1 MAFNVRHPL
10 WLSAASTPG
19 MGAFSLLYGIESIAR
34 ASLATVVPLQAYA
47 ILKDEQQVSFLYTA
61 IALAT
66 LSASFAVPVMVRR
79 FTRRWTYTIGVCS
92 LIGAALALWSYTLPG
107 QAAGMFLR
115 VFGTACLNIT
125 LNLYI
130 MEFIHKRDYVKN
142 DALRLAFST
151 IGWTFAPYIG
161 VWLYDRYGMAA
172 TYGWAIAW
180 ALLLLALFW
189 YVRMSENTP
198 IRPGN
203 LKPPSPI
210 ANVGRFLA
218 QPRLRL
224 AWTIA
229 FIRSAFWTTF
239 FVYTPILMVSS
250 GLGSEAGALVIS
262 AGNAV
267 LVMTLLWQRIAERR
281 GVRWSIVVSFL
292 MLAAMLVGAWLAG
305 LHSGWVAAGFL
316 LGACIGAT
324 GLDGLGQIPFYR
336 AVHVSERP
344 EMTAVYRTYADASEL
359 LPPLV
364 YGVLLTW
371 FELPVVFVALAVLQL
386 FGAWLSA
393 RFVHPRL

>member
-1 MAFNVRHPL
+1 MVFNVRHPL
-10 WLSAASTPG
+10 WLSAGPTPG
-19 MGAFSLLYGIESIAR
+19 MGVFSLLYGIESIAR

-61 IALAT
+61 IAIAT
-66 LSASFAVPVMVRR
+66 LAASFLVPGMIRH
-79 FTRRWTYTIGVCS
+79 FTRRWTYTVGVAA
-92 LIGAALALWSYTLPG
+92 LIAAALALWSYTLPG

-130 MEFIHKRDYVKN
+130 MEFIDKKDYVKN
-142 DALRLAFST
+142 DARRLAFST
-151 IGWTFAPYIG
+151 IGWTFAPYLG
-161 VWLYDRYGMAA
+161 VWLYNRYGFAA

-180 ALLLLALFW
+180 ALLLLAAFW

-198 IRPGN
+198 IRPGV
-203 LKPPSPI
+203 LKPPSPF

-218 QPRLRL
+218 QPRLRM

-239 FVYTPILMVSS
+239 FVYTPILMVAT

-267 LVMTLLWQRIAERR
+267 LVMTLVWQRVAERR

-305 LHSGWVAAGFL
+305 LHSGWAAAGFL
-316 LGACIGAT
+316 LGACMGAT
-324 GLDGLGQIPFYR
+324 GLDALGGVPFYR
-336 AVHVSERP
+336 AVHASERP

-359 LPPLV
+359 VPPLV

-371 FELPVVFVALAVLQL
+371 FDLPVVFLALALVQL

-393 RFVHPRL
+393 RFLHRRL